1 MAWRTKKEIVGEF
14 IVDLLN
20 KIGIE
25 PVTGLCIIAFLLVLY
40 RFIDL
45 YKQKREGEKRKPIDV
60 FYDIVFVICFL
71 IYLFF
76 YINSFRLRS

>member
-1 MAWRTKKEIVGEF
+1 MAWRTKREIVGEF
-14 IVDLLN
+14 IRDLLN

-25 PVTGLCIIAFLLVLY
+25 PITGLVIIGFLLVLY

-45 YKQKREGEKRKPIDV
+45 YKQKREGEKRKTIDV
-60 FYDIVFVICFL
+60 LYDIVFVICFL

-76 YINSFRLRS
+76 YISSS